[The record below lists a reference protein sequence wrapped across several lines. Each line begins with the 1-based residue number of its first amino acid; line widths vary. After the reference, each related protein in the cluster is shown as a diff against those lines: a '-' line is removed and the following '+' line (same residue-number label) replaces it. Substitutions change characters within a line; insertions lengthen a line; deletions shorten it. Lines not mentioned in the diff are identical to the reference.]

1 MQRSQW
7 PPSAASSARPDAAH
21 RISTTWWPA
30 PGPTAVPPPAIPQQG
45 LQSAAVENVN
55 APESGGVEDQFL
67 QEVGRE
73 EEDAINGEGSEEDVE
88 LELTEEW
95 VRFFAEADARRRAR
109 KAERRREARAGRAS
123 RRRPE
128 CQPVGTLQS
137 EPEALPPMA
146 ES

>member
-7 PPSAASSARPDAAH
+7 PPPAAS
-21 RISTTWWPA
+21 T
-30 PGPTAVPPPAIPQQG
+30 PGPTAVPPPATPQQG
-45 LQSAAVENVN
+45 LHSAAVEKGKDID
-55 APESGGVEDQFL
+55 ALESGGVEEQFV
-67 QEVGRE
+67 QEVGRR
-73 EEDAINGEGSEEDVE
+73 EEDVFNREGSEEDVE

-137 EPEALPPMA
+137 DPQALLRMA

>member
-1 MQRSQW
+1 M
-7 PPSAASSARPDAAH
+7 
-21 RISTTWWPA
+21 
-30 PGPTAVPPPAIPQQG
+30 PPPATPQQG
-45 LQSAAVENVN
+45 LQSAAVEKWENVDTL
-55 APESGGVEDQFL
+55 ESGGVEE
-67 QEVGRE
+67 QEGERE
-73 EEDAINGEGSEEDVE
+73 EEDVINGEGSEEDVE

-123 RRRPE
+123 RRRRE

-137 EPEALPPMA
+137 ESQALLPTV